1 MKRLILPIITL
12 LALVPMMR
20 AQVSNPNNKL
30 RMAEYAISQFYVDTV
45 NEDKLVEAAIEA
57 MLAKLDPHSAYSSPE
72 EVKALNEPLQG
83 TFSGIGVA
91 FNVTNDTLRISSV
104 TSGGPSERVGVLP
117 GDRIIAVNDTV
128 IAGVKKP
135 QADMVRMLRG
145 PKGSKVGIKVLRRA
159 QNAADTI
166 DFTITRAD
174 IPIYSV
180 GASYMVDGSTG
191 YLRIDRFAMDT
202 GKEVAEA
209 LRKLRSQGMK
219 NLILD
224 LVDNT
229 GGYLDASVE
238 VLGELLPPGALTVYT
253 EGERS
258 PRHDNP
264 ARPSGK
270 KPLFEDGRL
279 VVMVNQNSA
288 SAAEITAGAIQDWD
302 RGLVVGR
309 RTFGKGLVQR
319 PIPFPDGSMIR
330 LTVAHYYTPSGRNI
344 QRPYTLGDQESY
356 ARDILDRI
364 DSGELMHA
372 DSVKHDDSLRT
383 STLRLGRTI
392 YGGGGIEPD
401 QFVALDTTEYTRY
414 YRNVMAKG
422 VLIKYAVDYADAHR
436 KELRKRYKTDDQFVN
451 GFNVTPEMLAELY
464 EAAEKAGVEPDPE
477 QAAKS
482 EPLFAMI
489 IKALIGRD
497 VYDTPTYFK
506 VYNLH
511 DPIFLEALRLIS
523 SPDYDS
529 HLN

>member
-1 MKRLILPIITL
+1 MKRFILPIITL
-12 LALVPMMR
+12 LTLCPLTR
-20 AQVSNPNNKL
+20 AQVSTPSNKL
-30 RMAEYAISQFYVDTV
+30 RMAEYAISQLYVDTV

-57 MLAKLDPHSAYSSPE
+57 MLSKLDPHSVYSSPE

-104 TSGGPSERVGVLP
+104 IAGGPSERVGVLP
-117 GDRIIAVNDTV
+117 GDRIVAVNDTV

-135 QADMVRMLRG
+135 QTEMMKMLRG
-145 PKGSKVGIKVLRRA
+145 PKGSKVDIKVLRKA
-159 QNAADTI
+159 QAEADTI
-166 DFTITRAD
+166 DFLITRDD

-180 GASYMVDGSTG
+180 GASYMVDDATG
-191 YLRIDRFAMDT
+191 YLRIDRFAIET
-202 GKEVAEA
+202 GKEVANA
-209 LRKLRSQGMK
+209 LKKLREQGMK

-238 VLGELLPPGALTVYT
+238 VLGELLPPGSLTVYT

-258 PRHDNP
+258 PRRDSP

-279 VVMVNQNSA
+279 VIMANQNSA

-330 LTVAHYYTPSGRNI
+330 LTVAHYFTPSGRNI
-344 QRPYTLGDQESY
+344 QRPYTMGDQESY
-356 ARDILDRI
+356 ARDILDRL
-364 DSGELMHA
+364 DNGELMHA

-383 STLRLGRTI
+383 KTLRLGRTI

-401 QFVALDTTEYTRY
+401 LFVALDTTEYTRY

-422 VLIKYAVDYADAHR
+422 TLIKYAVDYADTHR
-436 KELRKRYKTDDQFVN
+436 KELKRRFKTDNQFVK
-451 GFNVTPEMLAELY
+451 GFTVTPEMLSQLY
-464 EAAEKAGVEPDPE
+464 QAAEKAGVEPNPE

-482 EPLFAMI
+482 EPLFSMI

-497 VYDTPTYFK
+497 IYDTPTYFK
-506 VYNLH
+506 VYNMH
-511 DPIFLEALRLIS
+511 DPIFLEALRLIN

-529 HLN
+529 MLK